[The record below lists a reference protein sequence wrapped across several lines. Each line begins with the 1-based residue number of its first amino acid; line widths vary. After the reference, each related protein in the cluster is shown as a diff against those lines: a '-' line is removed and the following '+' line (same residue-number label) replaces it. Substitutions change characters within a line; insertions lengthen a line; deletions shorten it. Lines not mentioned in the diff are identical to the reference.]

1 MRAILILVAFALVTP
16 VLAADPAALRAR
28 AALALAFA
36 PPRPKPPTYAEAY
49 KTASDFGKPLVV
61 FVGQPAKQ
69 LAGCVCVA
77 VEAFPQADRPAVVV
91 GVPAGAGF
99 RRVDLPGKPD
109 APAIRAAAGTPP
121 AGVMILPATR

>member
-1 MRAILILVAFALVTP
+1 MRAILILAAFALVTP
-16 VLAADPAALRAR
+16 LHAADPAALRAR

-49 KTASDFGKPLVV
+49 KTAGDSGKPLVV
-61 FVGQPAKQ
+61 FVGQPAKP

-77 VEAFPQADRPAVVV
+77 VESFPQTDRPAVVV

-109 APAIRAAAGTPP
+109 AAAIRAAAGTPP
-121 AGVMILPATR
+121 AGVTVLPAAR

>member
-16 VLAADPAALRAR
+16 VHAADPAALRAR

-36 PPRPKPPTYAEAY
+36 PPRAKPPTYAEAY
-49 KTASDFGKPLVV
+49 RTATDSGKPLVV
-61 FVGQPAKQ
+61 FVGQPAKP

-77 VEAFPQADRPAVVV
+77 VEAFPQTDRPAVVV

-109 APAIRAAAGTPP
+109 AAAIRAAAGTPP
-121 AGVMILPATR
+121 AGVSILPATR